1 MVKTE
6 RIVFLI
12 NRDSVWLNRDDA
24 TDKLFQTNIDDLVI
38 IDLRHEGPSVKTTGI
53 LQVVDA
59 WQHKTQKPKHL
70 IQFVTGNLLEEIP
83 YGYYTQPN
91 LHFAQLAVKNY
102 AVPQRNI
109 VKSSKLFGLFLAN
122 YSSIRNCILE
132 NMLDDFKDCSLI
144 SRKTDLQPPEDPS
157 IDYWSNYVLDQ
168 TSSIDGA
175 DLTSASYRHLLDFY
189 DQFQIEVVAE
199 TFIDGETF
207 FPTEKIM
214 RPIMGCKP
222 FLVLGPVNFLKNLR
236 AIGFRTFGECWDESY
251 DTAERDSRWEEIKI
265 VLKNIKKS
273 GYNIDLA
280 QEIVNH
286 NHQQLFK
293 VANQADNHFDFVKLL
308 RSNKWAH

>member
-6 RIVFLI
+6 RISFLV
-12 NRDSVWLNRDDA
+12 NRDSIWLNRDDA
-24 TDKLFQTNIDDLVI
+24 TDRLFRSNIDDLVI
-38 IDLRHEGPSVKTTGI
+38 IDLRNEGPSIRATGI
-53 LQVVDA
+53 LQAVDE
-59 WQHKTQKPKHL
+59 WQRKTRKPKHL
-70 IQFVTGNLLEEIP
+70 IQVATGNLLEKIP

-144 SRKTDLQPPEDPS
+144 SRKTDYQPPEDPS
-157 IDYWSNYVLDQ
+157 IDYWSNYVLEQ

-175 DLTSASYRHLLDFY
+175 SPKSAWHLLDFY
-189 DQFQIEVVAE
+189 DQFQIEIVAE

-222 FLVLGPVNFLKNLR
+222 FLVLGPMNFLKNLQ
-236 AIGFRTFGECWDESY
+236 AIGFKTFDKCWSESY
-251 DTAERDSRWEEIKI
+251 DIDERDSRWGKIKT
-265 VLKNIKKS
+265 VLKSIRKS
-273 GYNIDLA
+273 GYNVDLV

-286 NHQQLFK
+286 NYQQLFK
-293 VANQADNHFDFVKLL
+293 VASMADNHFDFVKLL